1 MTSNLAARGAARLE
15 EVRARRASR
24 VSRITAE
31 YRGLKRTSKG
41 LVSAVSLVASLDG
54 PAIATTARRERG
66 LAAMLLL
73 RVDLP
78 RAVPATATRAER
90 EDAMTVD
97 MLADVM
103 VRGRRMPV
111 CVGGA
116 ASAVVTAVAS
126 VRQTVGREPREA
138 GRRQGA
144 L

>member
-1 MTSNLAARGAARLE
+1 
-15 EVRARRASR
+15 
-24 VSRITAE
+24 
-31 YRGLKRTSKG
+31 
-41 LVSAVSLVASLDG
+41 LDG

-73 RVDLP
+73 LRVGLP

-111 CVGGA
+111 CVGERCCDGGRLGSPDGWKGTQGGGA
-116 ASAVVTAVAS
+116 STGCAVTKKA
-126 VRQTVGREPREA
+126 
-138 GRRQGA
+138 
-144 L
+144 

>member
-1 MTSNLAARGAARLE
+1 M
-15 EVRARRASR
+15 
-24 VSRITAE
+24 
-31 YRGLKRTSKG
+31 
-41 LVSAVSLVASLDG
+41 DG

-66 LAAMLLL
+66 LAAMLLLL

-97 MLADVM
+97 ILADAM
-103 VRGRRMPV
+103 MRGRRMLA

-126 VRQTVGREPREA
+126 VRQTVKNT
-138 GRRQGA
+138 GRRAGGRLKKA
-144 L
+144 RADVSRICLGRYFVFDILKRFEPGEARKRDTREWSEDLDK

>member
-1 MTSNLAARGAARLE
+1 
-15 EVRARRASR
+15 
-24 VSRITAE
+24 
-31 YRGLKRTSKG
+31 
-41 LVSAVSLVASLDG
+41 
-54 PAIATTARRERG
+54 
-66 LAAMLLL
+66 MLLL

-103 VRGRRMPV
+103 MRGRRMPV
-111 CVGGA
+111 CAGGA

-126 VRQTVGREPREA
+126 IFRQTVGNPRR
-138 GRRQGA
+138 GVDGGA

>member
-1 MTSNLAARGAARLE
+1 M
-15 EVRARRASR
+15 
-24 VSRITAE
+24 
-31 YRGLKRTSKG
+31 
-41 LVSAVSLVASLDG
+41 DG

-73 RVDLP
+73 LRVDLP
-78 RAVPATATRAER
+78 RAVPVTATRAER

>member
-1 MTSNLAARGAARLE
+1 
-15 EVRARRASR
+15 
-24 VSRITAE
+24 
-31 YRGLKRTSKG
+31 
-41 LVSAVSLVASLDG
+41 LDG

-103 VRGRRMPV
+103 MRGRRMPV
-111 CVGGA
+111 CAGGA
-116 ASAVVTAVAS
+116 ASAVVTAGAS
-126 VRQTVGREPREA
+126 IRQTVGIE
-138 GRRQGA
+138 GRRRRGCA
-144 L
+144 LTKKA

>member
-1 MTSNLAARGAARLE
+1 M
-15 EVRARRASR
+15 
-24 VSRITAE
+24 
-31 YRGLKRTSKG
+31 
-41 LVSAVSLVASLDG
+41 DG

-66 LAAMLLL
+66 LAAMLLLL

-126 VRQTVGREPREA
+126 VRQTVGKPREA

-144 L
+144 HRLKKHRLTCPKSAVADIFEALRAWRGSKTRHARIVRRSG